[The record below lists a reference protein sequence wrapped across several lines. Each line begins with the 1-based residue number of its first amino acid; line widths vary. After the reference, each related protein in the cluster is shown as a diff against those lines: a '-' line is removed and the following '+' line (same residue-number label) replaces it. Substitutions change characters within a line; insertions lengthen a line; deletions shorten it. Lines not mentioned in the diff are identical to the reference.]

1 VALIEVKDGKF
12 NLLSVVVPD
21 KIPPP

>member
-12 NLLSVVVPD
+12 NLLSIVVPT
-21 KIPPP
+21 KIPAP